1 MNESQL
7 NENGD
12 MLLIEEWG
20 LPCADI
26 SDSILESVGE
36 SKKDGKL
43 RIEGIFL
50 QAEKVNRNK
59 RLYPKKVLEE
69 AVNDYI
75 RTQVNTRQALGE
87 MNHPPRP
94 NVDPRNACILIEK
107 LWWKGNDVWGRAV
120 VVEGDNG
127 DGDKLAA
134 LIRAGWVP
142 GVSSRGLGK
151 LSDSG
156 KGYGIVQEGF
166 KLAVG
171 VDVVWGPSAPDAYVK
186 PITESQSSKPLVEN
200 NSADDDAFRKL
211 SERLKSLYK

>member
-1 MNESQL
+1 MNESQI
-7 NENGD
+7 NEGVE
-12 MLLIEEWG
+12 LLVEEWG
-20 LPCADI
+20 LPCGNI
-26 SDSILESVGE
+26 KDSLLESVGT
-36 SKKDGKL
+36 SKDGKL

-50 QAEKVNRNK
+50 QAEKVNRNR

-69 AVNDYI
+69 AVNTYI
-75 RTQVNTRQALGE
+75 QTQVDTRQALGE
-87 MNHPPRP
+87 MNHPARP

-107 LWWKGNDVWGRAV
+107 LEWRGNDVWGRAV

-134 LIRAGWVP
+134 LIRAGWIP

-156 KGYGIVQEGF
+156 KGYSIVQEGY

-171 VDVVWGPSAPDAYVK
+171 VDVVWGPSAPDAYVR
-186 PITESQSSKPLVEN
+186 PIVEN
-200 NSADDDAFRKL
+200 QQVNTPVENSSADDAFRKL
-211 SERLKSLYK
+211 SERLKGL

>member
-1 MNESQL
+1 MYESQQYD
-7 NENGD
+7 NGN

-26 SDSILESVGE
+26 SDSILESVGT
-36 SKKDGKL
+36 SKDGKL

-50 QAEKVNRNK
+50 QAEKINRNK

-69 AVNDYI
+69 AVDDYI
-75 RTQVNTRQALGE
+75 RTQVNTRQSLGE

-120 VVEGDNG
+120 VVEGDKG

-186 PITESQSSKPLVEN
+186 PIVENQQAEKPLVEN
-200 NSADDDAFRKL
+200 VSADNAFRKL
-211 SERLKSLYK
+211 SERLKGL

>member
-26 SDSILESVGE
+26 SDSILESAGT
-36 SKKDGKL
+36 SKDGKL
-43 RIEGIFL
+43 RIEGVFL
-50 QAEKVNRNK
+50 QAEKINRNK

-75 RTQVNTRQALGE
+75 KSQVNTRQALGE
-87 MNHPPRP
+87 MNHPARP
-94 NVDPRNACILIEK
+94 TVDPRNACILIEK
-107 LWWKGNDVWGRAV
+107 MWWKGNDVWGRAV

-151 LSDSG
+151 LADSG

-186 PITESQSSKPLVEN
+186 PITESQQEKLVEN
-200 NSADDDAFRKL
+200 ISADNAFRKL
-211 SERLKSLYK
+211 SERLKGL

>member
-7 NENGD
+7 PDGN

-26 SDSILESVGE
+26 SDSILESVGQ

-50 QAEKVNRNK
+50 QAEKVNRNR
-59 RLYPKKVLEE
+59 RLYPKKILEE
-69 AVNDYI
+69 AVSDYV
-75 RTQVNTRQALGE
+75 RTQVKTKQALGE
-87 MNHPPRP
+87 MNHPARP
-94 NVDPRNACILIEK
+94 NVDPRCACILIED

-120 VVEGDNG
+120 VIEGDGG

-151 LSDSG
+151 LADSG
-156 KGYGIVQEGF
+156 KGYNIVQEGY

-171 VDVVWGPSAPDAYVK
+171 VDVVWGPSAPEAYVK
-186 PITESQSSKPLVEN
+186 PIVEN
-200 NSADDDAFRKL
+200 QQLNNSVDKNSSADDAFRKL
-211 SERLKSLYK
+211 SERLKDL

>member
-1 MNESQL
+1 MNESQI

-20 LPCADI
+20 LPCGDV
-26 SDSILESVGE
+26 SESILESVGE
-36 SKKDGKL
+36 SKDGKL

-50 QAEKVNRNK
+50 QAEKVNRNR
-59 RLYPKKVLEE
+59 RLYPKNVLEE

-94 NVDPRNACILIEK
+94 NGDPRNACILIEK
-107 LWWKGNDVWGRAV
+107 LWWTGNDVWGRAV
-120 VVEGDNG
+120 VVEGDGG

-156 KGYGIVQEGF
+156 KGYGVVQKGF

-186 PITESQSSKPLVEN
+186 PIVENQQSKPLVEN
-200 NSADDDAFRKL
+200 NSADDAFLAL
-211 SERLKSLYK
+211 SERLKGL

>member
-26 SDSILESVGE
+26 SDSILESVGT
-36 SKKDGKL
+36 SKDGKL

-75 RTQVNTRQALGE
+75 RTQKKLTEIN
-87 MNHPPRP
+87 
-94 NVDPRNACILIEK
+94 DCI
-107 LWWKGNDVWGRAV
+107 
-120 VVEGDNG
+120 
-127 DGDKLAA
+127 
-134 LIRAGWVP
+134 
-142 GVSSRGLGK
+142 
-151 LSDSG
+151 
-156 KGYGIVQEGF
+156 
-166 KLAVG
+166 
-171 VDVVWGPSAPDAYVK
+171 
-186 PITESQSSKPLVEN
+186 
-200 NSADDDAFRKL
+200 RK
-211 SERLKSLYK
+211 KY

>member
-26 SDSILESVGE
+26 SESILESVGT
-36 SKKDGKL
+36 SKDGKL

-50 QAEKVNRNK
+50 QAEKVNRNR

-75 RTQVNTRQALGE
+75 KSQVNTRQALGE

-134 LIRAGWVP
+134 LIRAGWIP

-186 PITESQSSKPLVEN
+186 PIVENQQEIPLVEN
-200 NSADDDAFRKL
+200 SADDAFRKL
-211 SERLKSLYK
+211 SERLKGL

>member
-1 MNESQL
+1 MNESQI

-20 LPCADI
+20 LPCGDV
-26 SDSILESVGE
+26 SESILESVGE
-36 SKKDGKL
+36 SKDGKL

-50 QAEKVNRNK
+50 QAEKVNRNR
-59 RLYPKKVLEE
+59 RLYPKNVLEE

-94 NVDPRNACILIEK
+94 NVDPRNACILIEQ
-107 LWWKGNDVWGRAV
+107 LWWKGNDCWGRAV
-120 VVEGDNG
+120 VVEGDGG

-156 KGYGIVQEGF
+156 KGYGVVQKGF

-186 PITESQSSKPLVEN
+186 PIVENQQSKPLVEN
-200 NSADDDAFRKL
+200 NSADDAFLAL
-211 SERLKSLYK
+211 SERLKGL

>member
-1 MNESQL
+1 MNESQVYD
-7 NENGD
+7 NGD
-12 MLLIEEWG
+12 SLLIEEWG

-26 SDSILESVGE
+26 SDSILESVGQ
-36 SKKDGKL
+36 SKKDGKM

-50 QAEKVNRNK
+50 QAEKINRNK

-69 AVNDYI
+69 AIDVYKK
-75 RTQVNTRQALGE
+75 TQVASKQALGE

-94 NVDPRNACILIEK
+94 NVDPSKACILIED

-120 VVEGDNG
+120 VVEGDHG

-151 LSDSG
+151 LTDSG

-186 PITESQSSKPLVEN
+186 PIYEQKQEVISPIVEN
-200 NSADDDAFRKL
+200 SSADDAFRKL
-211 SERLKSLYK
+211 SERLKGL

>member
-1 MNESQL
+1 MYESQI

-20 LPCADI
+20 LPCANI
-26 SDSILESVGE
+26 SDSILESVGT
-36 SKKDGKL
+36 SKDGKL

-50 QAEKVNRNK
+50 QAEKINRNK

-69 AVNDYI
+69 AVDDYI
-75 RTQVNTRQALGE
+75 RTQVNTRQSLGE

-120 VVEGDNG
+120 VVEGDGG

-186 PITESQSSKPLVEN
+186 PIVENQQAEKPLVEN
-200 NSADDDAFRKL
+200 VSADDAFRKL
-211 SERLKSLYK
+211 SERLKGL

>member
-59 RLYPKKVLEE
+59 RLYPKK
-69 AVNDYI
+69 Y
-75 RTQVNTRQALGE
+75 
-87 MNHPPRP
+87 
-94 NVDPRNACILIEK
+94 
-107 LWWKGNDVWGRAV
+107 
-120 VVEGDNG
+120 
-127 DGDKLAA
+127 
-134 LIRAGWVP
+134 
-142 GVSSRGLGK
+142 
-151 LSDSG
+151 
-156 KGYGIVQEGF
+156 
-166 KLAVG
+166 
-171 VDVVWGPSAPDAYVK
+171 
-186 PITESQSSKPLVEN
+186 
-200 NSADDDAFRKL
+200 
-211 SERLKSLYK
+211 